1 MKPLAGNVLVVPAR
15 GEYSQTTA
23 EIKNE
28 SSGNTG
34 IVAVAG
40 GRLVEGS
47 AVLRP
52 DTEIA
57 TKPSEGIVRAI
68 GRDVTLDIAE
78 GDRVLYRSWTGI
90 ECRIKDPGAEEWV
103 DHQLTPQRDILAIVE
118 PGERIEVISRP
129 LPAPQQKRPFG

>member
-1 MKPLAGNVLVVPAR
+1 MKPLAGNVLVAPAK
-15 GEYSQTTA
+15 GAYTQETPDP
-23 EIKNE
+23 
-28 SSGNTG
+28 TG
-34 IVAVAG
+34 LVAATG
-40 GRLVEGS
+40 GRLVDGS
-47 AVLRP
+47 KILRP
-52 DTEIA
+52 ETEIA

-90 ECRIKDPGAEEWV
+90 ECRIQTAGQDEWV

-129 LPAPQQKRPFG
+129 MPAPQQKRPFG